1 MSSCSSCSH
10 MLSIHH
16 RLNFS
21 PMSRR
26 EYGGREEWDNEER
39 RDTGTRPD
47 RRTGRSSV
55 LGTTG
60 SRRDGT
66 LGPTDFSC
74 LSVSSV
80 YQPHPSL
87 SSQFYRSPRSA
98 LLLLPGPGW
107 HGNIPLHLNLF
118 ARYRLPSWTQWSSI
132 CRLSPADFSCLSLS
146 SACLPP
152 PPPPSLFTDR
162 YCSCPTMVA
171 PLSLCLSA
179 LDACVPYSY
188 GD

>member
-10 MLSIHH
+10 LLSIHH

-39 RDTGTRPD
+39 RETGTRSD

-60 SRRDGT
+60 SRRVCT
-66 LGPTDFSC
+66 PGPADFSC
-74 LSVSSV
+74 PSVSSV
-80 YQPHPSL
+80 YQPHTFL
-87 SSQFYRSPRSA
+87 SFNFYRSQRLVLSFPPGIGISRYTLISLPDIAFCLGHNGRLSVDSVPPTSA
-98 LLLLPGPGW
+98 VSVYHLLVSLPLLLLRFLQIGTV
-107 HGNIPLHLNLF
+107 L
-118 ARYRLPSWTQWSSI
+118 ALPWVYS
-132 CRLSPADFSCLSLS
+132 
-146 SACLPP
+146 
-152 PPPPSLFTDR
+152 
-162 YCSCPTMVA
+162 VA

-179 LDACVPYSY
+179 LDTCVPYSY